1 MISVSY
7 WKQNFI
13 PPNEASGVL
22 YAMVERHTFLSL
34 PECDVEHYITGHNDF
49 PVICEV
55 HPATT

>member
-7 WKQNFI
+7 WKQ
-13 PPNEASGVL
+13 NEASGVL